1 MQPWP
6 KLFQNLRSTR
16 ETELA
21 DEFPMHVV
29 CQWIGNSQPIAAKH
43 YLQVT
48 ADHFSKA
55 LQKAL
60 QHPAVLPRAGSQSDL
75 ALSTQAPVLHGDAA
89 NCQKVPEGQAPRV
102 GLEQSADSPRR
113 VQVSETGAAKSAA
126 VGDKYT
132 PDDPDLAQVID
143 AWHSL
148 PPDTRTAIL
157 AIVEAAQWR

>member
-55 LQKAL
+55 LQ
-60 QHPAVLPRAGSQSDL
+60 QPAVLPRAGSQSDL

-102 GLEQSADSPRR
+102 GLEQSENSPRR
-113 VQVSETGAAKSAA
+113 VQVSETAGAKSGA
-126 VGDKYT
+126 VDRENAT
-132 PDDPDLAQVID
+132 NDPELAQVIE
-143 AWHSL
+143 AWPTL
-148 PPDTRTAIL
+148 PPAIR
-157 AIVEAAQWR
+157 EAVLDMLRAAE

>member
-1 MQPWP
+1 M
-6 KLFQNLRSTR
+6 LFRSNLRSTR

-21 DEFPMHVV
+21 DAFPMHVV
-29 CQWIGNSQPIAAKH
+29 CQWIGNSQPFAAKH

-48 ADHFSKA
+48 DDHFSKA

-60 QHPAVLPRAGSQSDL
+60 QQPAVLPRTGSQSDL

-89 NCQKVPEGQAPRV
+89 NCEKVPEGQAPRV

-113 VQVSETGAAKSAA
+113 VQVSETGAAKIAA
-126 VGDKYT
+126 LGDDL
-132 PDDPDLAQVID
+132 PPIDPDLASVID

-148 PPDTRTAIL
+148 PPDTRTADRKS
-157 AIVEAAQWR
+157 VV